1 MSEDKRLQKWAD
13 IAMYEAV
20 PTNTTSEPVEP
31 TVKLISMTPD
41 PLGVIA
47 AASRMYEG
55 KPVEE
60 AYYEGMGGLDAS
72 RLEEISDDE
81 RRRYFEQIKKTRLQ
95 APFEFVTV
103 HFLIEG
109 VTRAF
114 THQLVRQRTAV
125 YVQESQ
131 RFAVKI
137 NGEHEV
143 ALPPSLAGPDQP
155 QHEHHEDAWDNG
167 ETGVGA
173 PVRSWH
179 NAYERLAEAEKM
191 RVLWDE
197 CVENIAESY
206 NLLVNMGMPA
216 EDARGLLPTNITTR
230 IHYKTDLRNLL
241 STMGNR
247 LCTQAQFE
255 WRKVAIGMVKAVR
268 ESGVYMADELAD
280 LFRPICYATGKCEFM
295 ADMDR
300 YCSIRERVELN
311 HRSNRPS
318 SEWGRT
324 LSTAQMGEFIPAIR
338 PEEWLADPAAARRSV

>member
-1 MSEDKRLQKWAD
+1 MSERKDVQKWAD
-13 IAMYEAV
+13 VAMYEAV
-20 PTNTTSEPVEP
+20 PTNESKTAPVEP
-31 TVKLISMTPD
+31 TVKLIAMTPD

-55 KPVEE
+55 LPVP
-60 AYYEGMGGLDAS
+60 APKFSDGMQS
-72 RLEEISDDE
+72 VHDDE
-81 RRRYFEQIKKTRLQ
+81 RRRYFEQIKRTRLQ
-95 APFEFVTV
+95 APFEFVNL

-131 RFAVKI
+131 RFAVKT
-137 NGEHEV
+137 NGAHEV
-143 ALPPSLAGPDQP
+143 ALPPSLLGTEWNGMYDPAWVPDDDPNFDRLSSVDKQRVIWETVT
-155 QHEHHEDAWDNG
+155 QHI
-167 ETGVGA
+167 
-173 PVRSWH
+173 
-179 NAYERLAEAEKM
+179 AEA
-191 RVLWDE
+191 
-197 CVENIAESY
+197 Y
-206 NLLVNMGMPA
+206 NKLVNMGMPA

-268 ESGVYMADELAD
+268 DSGVYMADELAD

-300 YCSIRERVELN
+300 YCSIRDRVEAN
-311 HRSNRPS
+311 HNMNRPS
-318 SEWGRT
+318 SEWGQDYARART
-324 LSTAQMGEFIPAIR
+324 GEKVKAIFPA
-338 PEEWLADPAAARRSV
+338 EWLADPASARRSQ